1 MAAGTAAA
9 AAASSMSPRAG
20 SATRAAHGTGERS
33 ALPRYVRAREA
44 RGKGR
49 GGTGMRSAQ
58 ELASACTGAAVE
70 EVELLRVVEA
80 NARDGMGGSRGES
93 SSAPPPP
100 PRSRVL
106 RQGGLEEEYAKNSP
120 SPLGFAPRLI
130 RHDRLT
136 SYELAS
142 TSRPLAPEMGEPLC
156 IITKKAMS
164 KKNRAYTGGNQGR
177 SSSALLPQSRFWQGM
192 CEEAKKVLGIAK
204 YSSSPSRLAARIL
217 CDKQVLP
224 ESAGTSRPV
233 LEFVD
238 ESYQQWLCSQK
249 STSLVADV
257 IAAVYHDQ
265 SVLSPSA
272 STGTLSCLLVPSE
285 EKIQAILGNLGKSV
299 LCTEALHQIRIL
311 CDSSKGAQSFLNKC
325 PDMIQ
330 VLIDLTTEWKSIW
343 TWALEEER
351 LSIVLSLSIHRPNR
365 ERIAAQKKLPC
376 FLKQTVEVAIE
387 SGASAAASLVKV
399 ASIVSILSEFDM
411 FRKSV
416 LDIGVVTLLCN
427 LLNFEND
434 AVRKEAAIA
443 VLALCGYIGNNM
455 VTDDVLLLLD
465 YLPKG
470 PRVLEVICNQTVV
483 EQLVNIVMAEHESGL
498 VTSQG
503 IYSALSLILVIT
515 QNDVSKMKVEHMENF
530 MKWLR
535 ELSSNELPMQTMFQ
549 LIEII
554 SLLSQR
560 LYSHKPKEFVVKW
573 RDDDDQIWYPLYAEV
588 TIGRPISTSKVAR
601 RREWTD
607 IKIVEASQSS
617 RENAD
622 KSSSFVTGIK
632 TTYKGK
638 IHTSNCT
645 GLPWTAM
652 VPKLLR
658 CPLSGK
664 IMQYPV
670 IIATGQSVAAI
681 PNFPNP
687 HRRRPGAAF
696 PVIRPPRLHRRRPG
710 TVAHHASIAGILAPS
725 PAAPPPFPSSA
736 H

>member
-80 NARDGMGGSRGES
+80 NARDSMGGSRGES

-130 RHDRLT
+130 RHDRQT

-142 TSRPLAPEMGEPLC
+142 TSRPPAPEMGEPLR

-272 STGTLSCLLVPSE
+272 STGTLSSLLVPSE

-330 VLIDLTTEWKSIW
+330 VLVDLTTEWKSIW

-365 ERIAAQKKLPC
+365 ERIAAQKKMPC

-399 ASIVSILSEFDM
+399 ASIVSILSEFDI

-470 PRVLEVICNQTVV
+470 PCVLEVICNQTVV

-607 IKIVEASQSS
+607 IRIVRRLRPLRAQEKMLTKLEFCDWYQNYIQGKNTYKQLYRVAMDCNGSKIAPL
-617 RENAD
+617 
-622 KSSSFVTGIK
+622 SFVRKSHAVPGD
-632 TTYKGK
+632 
-638 IHTSNCT
+638 NC
-645 GLPWTAM
+645 
-652 VPKLLR
+652 
-658 CPLSGK
+658 
-664 IMQYPV
+664 
-670 IIATGQSVAAI
+670 
-681 PNFPNP
+681 N
-687 HRRRPGAAF
+687 RPDF
-696 PVIRPPRLHRRRPG
+696 
-710 TVAHHASIAGILAPS
+710 
-725 PAAPPPFPSSA
+725 
-736 H
+736 